1 MSARFRGAR
10 LRLRPIVRA
19 LAVVGALVG
28 ASSPGRAGER
38 LTVDEAIRRAVAH
51 NPELTAARAGLGEAD
66 ARIVQA
72 GLWPNPEVELDGRF
86 DSAFRNEGEHGFS
99 ASVSQPFSISGR
111 IPAQVDAA
119 RLELELARAGV
130 RDQERRVAASAR
142 NAANSIFALNEQLD
156 LQRFLIGLNRDLLN
170 VTRAG
175 VKSGQLSQK
184 DANAIEIAV
193 AQGEQREAIAEAAA
207 RTQVLELTRLL
218 GQVPDDGPITLVGK
232 LDIGRAP
239 DPARYAPAAV
249 LENRPDRQ
257 AVVLEVALAQAE
269 HARANAERLDDWRF
283 GLTYERELS
292 VVDGAPRQG
301 VDSFFGLRL
310 SVPLPV
316 FDRKQ
321 GRIAETVAL
330 AARARAALE
339 AQRIQIEAELADAW
353 NRVRTLGALL
363 ERYGPGVLKH
373 AQDNVKLVETGY
385 RQGLSNITEVV
396 QSRQQF
402 AELKSSY
409 IDTLRDYNQAR
420 IDLDIAAGITTPPA
434 EPNHAS
440 EVPAS

>member
-1 MSARFRGAR
+1 MRV
-10 LRLRPIVRA
+10 LA
-19 LAVVGALVG
+19 LVAALVG
-28 ASSPGRAGER
+28 ASSSGWAGEG
-38 LTVDEAIRRAVAH
+38 LTVDEAVRRAVSN
-51 NPELTAARAGLGEAD
+51 NPEIIAARAGLGEAE

-72 GLWPNPEVELDGRF
+72 GLWPNPEIELDGRF

-99 ASVSQPFSISGR
+99 AAVSQPFSVSGR
-111 IPAQVDAA
+111 IPAQIDAA

-130 RDQERRVAASAR
+130 RDQERHVVASVRSTA
-142 NAANSIFALNEQLD
+142 NAILGVDEQLD
-156 LQRFLIGLNRDLLN
+156 LQRFLIGLNRDLLD

-175 VKSGQLSQK
+175 VKSGQLSKK

-193 AQGEQREAIAEAAA
+193 AQGEQREAIAEAAG
-207 RTQVLELTRLL
+207 RTQALELTRLL
-218 GQVPDDGPITLVGK
+218 GRLPEGGPIALKGK
-232 LDIGRAP
+232 LELGPAP
-239 DPARYAPAAV
+239 DPARYAPATA
-249 LENRPDRQ
+249 LEARPDRQ
-257 AVVLEVALAQAE
+257 AAVLQVALAQAQ
-269 HARANAERLDDWRF
+269 RAQAQAERIDDWRV
-283 GLTYERELS
+283 GLAYERELS

-301 VDSFFGLRL
+301 ADSFLGLRL

-330 AARARAALE
+330 EARARAALE

-363 ERYGPGVLKH
+363 ERYGPGVLRH

-385 RQGLSNITEVV
+385 RQGLSNITEVI

-420 IDLDIAAGITTPPA
+420 IDLDIAAGINPP
-434 EPNHAS
+434 PTDPK
-440 EVPAS
+440 PANEAPAP